1 MERGGRWGTET
12 ERELEKMTSRI
23 KSQPEPTHHCVN
35 TPATP
40 THLTSCIQIQMPLF
54 LTSRHCWHCC
64 HSMPWQSGEKVGRS
78 IIPLFTG
85 RVRRPWPPRL
95 NFKWIT
101 EGAFMWNVKQYGTW
115 QAITLGDV
123 TLSRGHTRHHCCY
136 ALLLPFARLLID
148 ISLERQPNVAGSLW
162 LRLDRNS
169 IWASTCMNELG
180 ERERRREGERT
191 QRRARERDNS
201 FRSDREGETDLKKWL
216 LKTWGGCSEI
226 QPWFIHANVF

>member
-1 MERGGRWGTET
+1 
-12 ERELEKMTSRI
+12 MTSRI
-23 KSQPEPTHHCVN
+23 KSHPEPTHNCVN

-40 THLTSCIQIQMPLF
+40 THLTSCIQIQMPLS
-54 LTSRHCWHCC
+54 LTSSHCWHCC
-64 HSMPWQSGEKVGRS
+64 HSMPWQSREKVWCS

-101 EGAFMWNVKQYGTW
+101 EGALMWNVKQYGTW

-123 TLSRGHTRHHCCY
+123 TLSRGHSRHHCCY

-148 ISLERQPNVAGSLW
+148 ISLECRPSVAGRLW

-180 ERERRREGERT
+180 ERERDGGGRKERNGGRRSETTALEVT
-191 QRRARERDNS
+191 QRERQIW
-201 FRSDREGETDLKKWL
+201 KKLL
-216 LKTWGGCSEI
+216 LKTWGVAFVVGL
-226 QPWFIHANVF
+226 